1 MQGKLQNSNDKL
13 NKLDSKTKKIIEE
26 NESSTTRI
34 EEMNRELHYKSKIL
48 EDYLQIIGR
57 L

>member
-34 EEMNRELHYKSKIL
+34 EEMNRELNYKSKIL